1 MVSCY
6 RVRGPCMDKNS
17 LLERLKQVAES
28 VKNTGDALAFLA
40 LGSVG
45 KETQRIDEFSD
56 LDFFV
61 ICKED
66 KKDRFIRQV
75 DWLTAIRPAAFYFQN
90 TRDGLK
96 FVFEDGIL
104 CEFAIFTETEFRT
117 ALYSE
122 GRFLWKD
129 DAFQVYEST
138 AKKEPEY
145 LSGDEAYFIG
155 EALTNLYVGM
165 GRYLRGEKMSA
176 FSFVQNYA
184 VHHVLSLICQKFPSE
199 KPFMDVFNTE
209 RRFEI
214 RYSRFSND
222 IAQMTQGYN
231 HTPESAEAI
240 LNFLNRFFRVNVA
253 MSRLI
258 ASLIDR
264 ARK

>member
-1 MVSCY
+1 
-6 RVRGPCMDKNS
+6 MDKNI

-28 VKNTGDALAFLA
+28 VKSTGDALAFLA

-61 ICKED
+61 ICKAD
-66 KKDRFIRQV
+66 KKERFIHRV
-75 DWLTAIRPAAFYFQN
+75 DWLTSVEPAAFYFQN

-104 CEFAIFTETEFRT
+104 CEFAIFTEEEFST
-117 ALYSE
+117 AQYSE

-129 DAFQVYEST
+129 DAFRVTEGKAQ
-138 AKKEPEY
+138 KEPEY
-145 LSGDEAYFIG
+145 LSSTEGYLLG

-176 FSFVQNYA
+176 FSFVQSYA
-184 VHHVLSLICQKFPSE
+184 VHHVLALISQKFPSE
-199 KPFMDVFNTE
+199 KPFMDVFNVE
-209 RRFEI
+209 RRFEL
-214 RYSRFSND
+214 RYSRFAND
-222 IAQMTQGYN
+222 LASMTQGYA

-240 LNFLNRFFRVNVA
+240 LAFLNRHFQINRT
-253 MSRLI
+253 MSHLI
-258 ASLIDR
+258 SSLIDR